1 MRKVLS
7 IAFVVL
13 VVGIGAPAVMADTI
27 DGNLNF
33 TVTGIPLVPTSS
45 FVFDTNTDSFTSF
58 TVVWAGV
65 GFDFTAAANSYVGP
79 NGCGG
84 VGMFIQ
90 VLTSPSCSPGDW
102 GAHLQPD
109 SGFFE
114 LGAPN
119 GSFILVNA
127 VLPGRGTVE
136 DTGGTFTVTTTTVT
150 PEPSVLAFTLS
161 GVGLL
166 WLLAAMRKHPG
177 LPLRKS
183 S

>member
-1 MRKVLS
+1 MRRALW
-7 IAFVVL
+7 IALAVL

-27 DGNLNF
+27 DGNFNF
-33 TVTGIPLVPTSS
+33 TVSGIPLVPTGS
-45 FVFDTNTDSFTSF
+45 FVFDTNTDSF

-65 GFDFTAAANSYVGP
+65 GFDFTAAANSFAGP

-90 VLTSPSCSPGDW
+90 VLTLPSCSPGDW

-109 SGFFE
+109 SGFFA

-119 GSFILVNA
+119 GSFIQANA
-127 VLPGRGTVE
+127 VLPGNGTVE
-136 DTGGTFTVTTTTVT
+136 DSGGTFTVTTTIVT

-166 WLLAAMRKHPG
+166 WLLAAMRKHPC
-177 LPLRKS
+177 LRLRKS